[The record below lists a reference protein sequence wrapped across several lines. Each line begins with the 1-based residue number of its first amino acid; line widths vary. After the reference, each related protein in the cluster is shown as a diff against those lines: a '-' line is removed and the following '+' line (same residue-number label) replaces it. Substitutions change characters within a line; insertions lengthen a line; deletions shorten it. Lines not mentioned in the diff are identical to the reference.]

1 MVEKKD
7 KERKKKKGPKKLKR
21 KQARPTQVISQ
32 KVTVNI
38 GKGQT
43 TKRRTGTQANRSVQP
58 QQAVYQNQPIPL
70 QPDYSTQLND
80 LQTQVKANNLSL
92 QNNPFNQT
100 SNLQLLKQLEGE
112 RGDIPRIQQPSNEDL
127 KQASQ
132 LARGRS
138 ITRRRSL
145 SIKADPS
152 PDPSPT
158 SFQPQNDFVSGA
170 ESPKIT
176 QKPKITELPKTPTQ
190 IAAGLKR
197 RVGRPSNAEVAA
209 KKAAEDKAQRR
220 MEEFAD
226 EEGTNL

>member
-7 KERKKKKGPKKLKR
+7 KERKRKKGPKKLKR
-21 KQARPTQVISQ
+21 KQARPTQTISQ
-32 KVTVNI
+32 KVTVNL
-38 GKGQT
+38 GKGYG
-43 TKRRTGTQANRSVQP
+43 TKRRTGTQNKRSVQP
-58 QQAVYQNQPIPL
+58 QVIYQPSAIPL

-92 QNNPFNQT
+92 QNHPFNQT
-100 SNLQLLKQLEGE
+100 SNLQLLKQLEGA

-152 PDPSPT
+152 PDPSST
-158 SFQPQNDFVSGA
+158 GFQPQNDFVSGA
-170 ESPKIT
+170 EGPAQIQTPGPTIT
-176 QKPKITELPKTPTQ
+176 FLPETP
-190 IAAGLKR
+190 AEKKVESAKR
-197 RVGRPSNAEVAA
+197 GPGRPVGSTKA
-209 KKAAEDKAQRR
+209 KKQAEAPGQTRI
-220 MEEFAD
+220 EESLKK
-226 EEGTNL
+226 E

>member
-7 KERKKKKGPKKLKR
+7 KERKRKKGPKKLKR
-21 KQARPTQVISQ
+21 KQARPTQTISQ
-32 KVTVNI
+32 KVTVNL
-38 GKGQT
+38 GKGYG
-43 TKRRTGTQANRSVQP
+43 TKRRTGTQNKRSVQP
-58 QQAVYQNQPIPL
+58 QVIYQPSAIPL

-80 LQTQVKANNLSL
+80 LQTQVKANILSL
-92 QNNPFNQT
+92 QNHPFNQT

-158 SFQPQNDFVSGA
+158 RFQPQNDFVSGA
-170 ESPKIT
+170 EEPKVT
-176 QKPKITELPKTPTQ
+176 QKPKITQLPKTQTEM
-190 IAAGLKR
+190 AAGQKR
-197 RVGRPSNAEVAA
+197 RPGRPSNLEVAA
-209 KKAAEDKAQRR
+209 RKAAEDEAQRR
-220 MEEFAD
+220 MEEFA
-226 EEGTNL
+226 EEE

>member
-21 KQARPTQVISQ
+21 KQARPTQTISQ
-32 KVTVNI
+32 KVTVNL
-38 GKGQT
+38 GKGYG
-43 TKRRTGTQANRSVQP
+43 TKRRTGTQNKRSVQP
-58 QQAVYQNQPIPL
+58 QVIYQPSPIPL

-92 QNNPFNQT
+92 QNHPFNQT
-100 SNLQLLKQLEGE
+100 SNLQLLKQLEGA

-158 SFQPQNDFVSGA
+158 GFQPQNDFVSGA
-170 ESPKIT
+170 EEPAQIQTPGPTIT
-176 QKPKITELPKTPTQ
+176 FLPETP
-190 IAAGLKR
+190 AEKKVESGKKAR
-197 RVGRPSNAEVAA
+197 GRPVGSTKA
-209 KKAAEDKAQRR
+209 KKQAEAPGQTRI
-220 MEEFAD
+220 EESLKK
-226 EEGTNL
+226 E

>member
-1 MVEKKD
+1 MVEKK
-7 KERKKKKGPKKLKR
+7 KKR
-21 KQARPTQVISQ
+21 KRKVKPKPGQVITQ
-32 KVTVNI
+32 KVTVNL
-38 GKGQT
+38 GKGYG
-43 TKRRTGTQANRSVQP
+43 TKRRTGTQNKRSVQP
-58 QQAVYQNQPIPL
+58 QVIYQPSPIPL

-80 LQTQVKANNLSL
+80 LQTQVKVNNLSL
-92 QNNPFNQT
+92 QNHPFNQT

-158 SFQPQNDFVSGA
+158 GFQPQNDFVSGA
-170 ESPKIT
+170 EEPAII
-176 QKPKITELPKTPTQ
+176 QKPEPGITLLPKTKAQKLVEKSFEEQT
-190 IAAGLKR
+190 
-197 RVGRPSNAEVAA
+197 GRGRKKGQTKA
-209 KKAAEDKAQRR
+209 KKQAEAPGQTRI
-220 MEEFAD
+220 EESLKK
-226 EEGTNL
+226 E